1 MHWLRIDG
9 RVPCGFSVSFCFRV
23 RFGRRAWRID
33 TIREGLKST
42 PNNTRRIHEG
52 LSRLLGYA
60 RAHGRKRPESS
71 KLSYQQSQM
80 AEKQGKRK
88 SRRSTRQ
95 REAEGILP
103 LGRVRASLN

>member
-52 LSRLLGYA
+52 LSRYDEPHDPI
-60 RAHGRKRPESS
+60 RTRGRSS
-71 KLSYQQSQM
+71 M
-80 AEKQGKRK
+80 AEK
-88 SRRSTRQ
+88 SSTHPRIS
-95 REAEGILP
+95 G
-103 LGRVRASLN
+103 VRA

>member
-52 LSRLLGYA
+52 LSRYDEPHDPI
-60 RAHGRKRPESS
+60 RTRGRSS
-71 KLSYQQSQM
+71 A
-80 AEKQGKRK
+80 AEKSGSDSKILGAKGYRCLKRM
-88 SRRSTRQ
+88 
-95 REAEGILP
+95 
-103 LGRVRASLN
+103 

>member
-9 RVPCGFSVSFCFRV
+9 RGPCGFSVSFCFCV

-52 LSRLLGYA
+52 LSRYDEPHDPI
-60 RAHGRKRPESS
+60 RTRGR
-71 KLSYQQSQM
+71 LSA
-80 AEKQGKRK
+80 AEK
-88 SRRSTRQ
+88 SSTHPRIS
-95 REAEGILP
+95 G
-103 LGRVRASLN
+103 VRA